1 MRFWTVF
8 AVATSA
14 AVTIAACGGDDASVG
29 GTFPTMDASVGIP
42 DSGPTLGDG
51 SLGNNDGS
59 GQNHCTPKTCADQHI
74 TCGPAGDGCGNVLAC
89 GTCTA
94 PETCGGGGTPSQC
107 GGDNGCVPRT
117 CATANAGCG
126 PAADGC
132 GNLLQCGDCTAPATC
147 GGAGT
152 ASQCGT
158 PTTMCT
164 PLTCA
169 QQNVGCGP
177 AGDGCG
183 GTLQCGTCTLPMEC
197 GGAGTPAQCGVPTTD
212 AGADA
217 ASSCTP
223 RTCAQQG
230 ITCGPA
236 GDGCGNTLQCG
247 TCVAPQSCGG
257 GGTPSQCGGTAACVP
272 KTCQQ
277 LHDNCGPAG
286 DGCGGT
292 LQCGTCTAPQSC
304 GGGGTASQCGGNN
317 SCTPQTCASLGLNCG
332 VGADGCG
339 NTTANCGGCVPPD
352 ICGGGG
358 IPGQCGDSN
367 ITGDAAS
374 CTGLCLQIP
383 ACDDAAGTT
392 ISGRVYAGTDP
403 TLGYGAPD
411 PIQHAHVFIPNDP
424 STLVAFGTQV
434 ACACDTA
441 SGPAIATTYSAID
454 GSFTLTNVPAG
465 NNIPIVI
472 QLGRWR
478 RVYYANV
485 AQCQNTSITDDTM
498 CRAGGTC
505 NTRMPRHEHEFNNF
519 DNIPLIAEVT
529 GSADPIECVLPK
541 IGIDTTSYSD
551 PSGTGRVRFFKAN
564 GAKYSATTPA
574 DSTLWAS
581 AATLEAYDMVIFDCE
596 GGEND
601 KTAAAQAA
609 VMAYANAGGRVFASH
624 YSYVWTFKNDPWG
637 CGGSNDTGT
646 PTCTTAGHTVADWY
660 VDQGTPP
667 DPITALIDN
676 ATMSSWLSQPLINI
690 LPAGQISVS
699 APRHDLNGVIA
710 PNGMGVPATQLY
722 MHANPTQSASTPL
735 EFTFNTNPFGT
746 AAQQCGRVLFS
757 DFHVNT
763 GGTGT
768 GTFPGEC
775 PAPTPLTPQEKV
787 LEFMLFDLG
796 DCVTS
801 ITPPPPP
808 TCTARTC
815 AEQGISCG
823 PAGDGCGGA
832 LNCGTCTSPATC
844 GGGGTPNQCGGGCT
858 PETCASQ
865 NISCGPAGNGC
876 GGTLACGT
884 CVSPQTCGG
893 GGVPGQCGMPTCT
906 PITCAS
912 QNIMC
917 GPAGNGC
924 GGSLNCG
931 SCTTPETCGGGGV
944 PGQCGQPDGGYS
956 CTPITC
962 ASQGITCGPAGD
974 GCGNLVQCG
983 TCVAPQT
990 CGGGG
995 VPGQCGN
1002 QSCVPTTCAAQNLMC
1017 GPAGNGCGGT
1027 LDCGTCTPPQT
1038 CGGGGTPGVC
1048 GMPNCT
1054 PETCAS
1060 QGLNCGP
1067 AGDGC
1072 GGSLSCG
1079 TCVAPL
1085 TCGGGGTSGVCGQTS
1100 QPH

>member
-8 AVATSA
+8 AVATSV
-14 AVTIAACGGDDASVG
+14 AVTIAACGSDDASVG
-29 GTFPTMDASVGIP
+29 GTFPNMDASVGTNL
-42 DSGPTLGDG
+42 DSGPTLGDT
-51 SLGNNDGS
+51 SLTNDGS
-59 GQNHCTPKTCADQHI
+59 GHNTCTPKTCADQHI
-74 TCGPAGDGCGNVLAC
+74 SCGPAGDGCGNTLTC
-89 GTCTA
+89 GACTA
-94 PETCGGGGTPSQC
+94 PETCGGGGTPSVC
-107 GGDNGCVPRT
+107 GGDNGCVPAT

-132 GNLLQCGDCTAPATC
+132 GNLLQCGTCTAPQTC

-158 PTTMCT
+158 PMTSCT

-169 QQNVGCGP
+169 AQNIACGP

-183 GTLQCGTCTLPMEC
+183 GTLQCGTCSGTTVC
-197 GGAGTPAQCGVPTTD
+197 GGGGIPSQCGVPSAD
-212 AGADA
+212 AGTDA

-223 RTCAQQG
+223 LTCAQQS

-236 GDGCGNTLQCG
+236 GDGCGGTLQCG

-257 GGTPSQCGGTAACVP
+257 GGTPSQCGGMAACVP

-317 SCTPQTCASLGLNCG
+317 SCTPQTCTTLGLNCG
-332 VGADGCG
+332 QGADGCG
-339 NTTANCGGCVPPD
+339 ALTANCGGCIAPD

-358 IPGQCGDSN
+358 TPGQCGDSN
-367 ITGDAAS
+367 ISGDAAS
-374 CTGLCLQIP
+374 CTALCLQIP

-403 TLGYGAPD
+403 TIGYGTPD

-424 STLVAFGTQV
+424 TTLAAFGAQV

-441 SGPAIATTYSAID
+441 SGPAISTTYSAID

-478 RVYYANV
+478 RVYYTNV
-485 AQCQNTSITDDTM
+485 TACQNNVITNDVA
-498 CRAGGTC
+498 CRAGQTC
-505 NTRMPRHEHEFNNF
+505 NTRLPRHEHEFNIY
-519 DNIPLIAEVT
+519 DNIPLIASVT

-541 IGIDTTSYSD
+541 IGIDSTSYSD
-551 PSGTGRVRFFKAN
+551 PTGTGRVRFFQAN
-564 GAKYSATTPA
+564 GATFSAATPA
-574 DSTLWAS
+574 ASTLWSSAS
-581 AATLEAYDMVIFDCE
+581 TLEGYDMVIFDCE
-596 GGEND
+596 GAEND
-601 KTAAAQAA
+601 KSTAALAN

-624 YSYVWTFKNDPWG
+624 FSYVWTFGNEPWG
-637 CGGSNDTGT
+637 CGTN
-646 PTCTTAGHTVADWY
+646 CTTANETVADWD
-660 VDQGTPP
+660 VSQGTPP

-676 ATMSSWLSQPLINI
+676 ATMSSWLSQPLIDI
-690 LPAGQISVS
+690 LPAGQISVN
-699 APRHDLNGVIA
+699 APRHDLNSVVPPG
-710 PNGMGVPATQLY
+710 GTGVPATQLY
-722 MHANPTQSASTPL
+722 MHANPTQSANTPL
-735 EFTFNTNPFGT
+735 EFTFNTNPYGT

-768 GTFPGEC
+768 GTFPTEC
-775 PAPTPLTPQEKV
+775 PTASPLTPQEKV

-801 ITPPPPP
+801 ITPPAPP

-815 AEQGISCG
+815 AQQGISCG

-832 LNCGTCTSPATC
+832 LNCGTCTSPETC

-858 PETCASQ
+858 PETCASEH
-865 NISCGPAGNGC
+865 ITCGPAGNGC
-876 GGTLACGT
+876 GGSLSCGT
-884 CVSPQTCGG
+884 CVAPQTCGG
-893 GGVPGQCGMPTCT
+893 GGTPGQCGMPTCT

-912 QNIMC
+912 QNIAC

-924 GGSLNCG
+924 GGSLTCG
-931 SCTTPETCGGGGV
+931 TCTPPDTCGGGGT
-944 PGQCGQPDGGYS
+944 PGQCGISDGGYA

-983 TCVAPQT
+983 ACVAPQT

-995 VPGQCGN
+995 TPGQCGDL
-1002 QSCVPTTCAAQNLMC
+1002 SCVPTTCSSQHLMC
-1017 GPAGNGCGGT
+1017 GPAGDGCGGT
-1027 LDCGTCTPPQT
+1027 LQCGTCVAPQT

-1072 GGSLSCG
+1072 GGALSCG
-1079 TCVAPL
+1079 TCTAPD
-1085 TCGGGGTSGVCGQTS
+1085 TCGGGGTAGVCGQNN
-1100 QPH
+1100 QPQ